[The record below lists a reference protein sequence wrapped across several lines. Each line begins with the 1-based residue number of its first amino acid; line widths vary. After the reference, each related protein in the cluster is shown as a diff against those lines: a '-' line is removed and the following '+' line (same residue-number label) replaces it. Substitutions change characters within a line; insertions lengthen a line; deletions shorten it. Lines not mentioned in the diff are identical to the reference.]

1 MHGSVK
7 RPKRTHAISVEITE
21 FAENRTTARTIG
33 SAETKSWWNTKI
45 KTGKP
50 PILV

>member
-1 MHGSVK
+1 MHGSVT
-7 RPKRTHAISVEITE
+7 RPKRTHSVEITE
-21 FAENRTTARTIG
+21 FAENITTARTIG
-33 SAETKSWWNTKI
+33 SAETKSWWNTEI